1 MINRLITS
9 MKRGSSDLPE
19 RIGKRWQIDG
29 YDPESSTQK
38 KEKARPSPRIV
49 PLTCHQKLDIP
60 ADNQSYEISS
70 IILRSFVLKK
80 SF

>member
-29 YDPESSTQK
+29 YPESSMQK

-49 PLTCHQKLDIP
+49 PLTCHHKLDIP